1 MMQAWLDAAMA
12 RAEFEL
18 IENDPPWF
26 GSVPDCPGAWAV
38 GTSEADCR
46 LELREAL
53 ESWALF
59 GLRFGDSVPIIDG
72 VQLSASKEPVVH
84 G

>member
-12 RAEFEL
+12 RAVFEL

-26 GSVPDCPGAWAV
+26 GSVPECPGAWAV
-38 GTSEADCR
+38 GATEAECR
-46 LELREAL
+46 GELREAL
-53 ESWALF
+53 ESWALL
-59 GLRFGDSVPIIDG
+59 GLQVGDSVPILDG
-72 VQLSASKEPVVH
+72 VQLTAAIEPVVP